1 MLYSLAHNFNWTFF
15 KNVEN
20 ICMLYNRPFHAD
32 WWLKCKFHQ
41 FAQKSWIYS
50 WIMCS
55 RLISYDE
62 FICCGQVTEQ
72 NNNDP
77 FLWCWQAARQ
87 RQNDFCNFWW
97 NTDHVGQSGPDSWL
111 MSFSA
116 SAHKTSSDT
125 DLLSALTQN
134 IIWYWSFISSNTK
147 HHLILI
153 FY

>member
-72 NNNDP
+72 NNDP
-77 FLWCWQAARQ
+77 FLWCWQAAGQ
-87 RQNDFCNFWW
+87 RQNDFLQF
-97 NTDHVGQSGPDSWL
+97 L
-111 MSFSA
+111 MKHRSCGA
-116 SAHKTSSDT
+116 EQARQLVNVIPGISS
-125 DLLSALTQN
+125 QN
-134 IIWYWSFISSNTK
+134 IIWYWSFISSSTK
-147 HHLILI
+147 HHLIMI